1 MVPIPQ
7 YLFGAV
13 PISRGAFQEAYEAET
28 SQLYLRYNFEFS
40 QTKFCSVRSTA
51 MSASRYRSLCRKFED
66 CYVVNDKNIDEK
78 DKLTIHSIFE
88 ENNLVEKPG
97 AEEIIK
103 ESTTKDIIFEK
114 SKDCPIGLEV
124 LSLPVELGEE
134 KR

>member
-1 MVPIPQ
+1 MTAADVTIRP
-7 YLFGAV
+7 
-13 PISRGAFQEAYEAET
+13 
-28 SQLYLRYNFEFS
+28 FEI
-40 QTKFCSVRSTA
+40 
-51 MSASRYRSLCRKFED
+51 LP

-78 DKLTIHSIFE
+78 FKLTIHSIFE

-97 AEEIIK
+97 AEEIIE

-134 KR
+134 KRQIFYIINGPRKHAKFKAGDEMRAISIKKLLNRVTCVR

>member
-1 MVPIPQ
+1 MKREVEIIG
-7 YLFGAV
+7 LNRDNKV
-13 PISRGAFQEAYEAET
+13 KQENEIIGDNVSKMILTTAADVT
-28 SQLYLRYNFEFS
+28 IRPFE
-40 QTKFCSVRSTA
+40 
-51 MSASRYRSLCRKFED
+51 MLP

-124 LSLPVELGEE
+124 LSLPVDLGEE